1 MIPYCNNK
9 PKPKY
14 TPKKQA
20 QNNQSRSSP
29 LIHRINKV
37 VPGPLS
43 AEIWAHND
51 QRTENQ
57 KAYQIRQK
65 IATFTT
71 TLAFNNP
78 LKKKTEGY
86 KLWRLEILNMTMAIF
101 STLIFIVIDYRGRQ
115 WLSYMLHM
123 RNCLLVDYMNKCK
136 KQTNKQSSWPLNLK
150 EIDDFQ
156 IPTSVLSATEP
167 FKPHLKWI
175 RWNTINHE
183 NYDYHKN
190 FPFNWRVII

>member
-71 TLAFNNP
+71 TLTFNNP
-78 LKKKTEGY
+78 LEKNRGVKIMTTWDFKYDNGY
-86 KLWRLEILNMTMAIF
+86 FTSF

-136 KQTNKQSSWPLNLK
+136 KQTKQLALELK
-150 EIDDFQ
+150 GNRR
-156 IPTSVLSATEP
+156 LSDTNISFVCDWA
-167 FKPHLKWI
+167 I
-175 RWNTINHE
+175 
-183 NYDYHKN
+183 
-190 FPFNWRVII
+190 